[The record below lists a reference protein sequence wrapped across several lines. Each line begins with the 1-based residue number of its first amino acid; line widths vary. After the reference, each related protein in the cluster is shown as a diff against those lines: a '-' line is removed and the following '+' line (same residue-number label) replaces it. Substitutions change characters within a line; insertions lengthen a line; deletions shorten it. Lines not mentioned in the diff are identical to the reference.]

1 MTAPGLVVERAAGR
15 AAADAA
21 AAVLVS
27 AFVDD
32 PGWGASIPS
41 RLDRRLALETT
52 MRAATRHAAGRG
64 TLFVAR
70 ANDDPAGAAVTWTPD
85 AHPKPWDREYVLA
98 AVTMAARMGPTSVA
112 LARRYAAVRRIDSGL
127 GAHWHLAVLGVH
139 PDRQRH
145 RIGTELLGRFLA
157 SVDAASAAACLET
170 SRIELVEWYGRFGF
184 EVREHVDPPG
194 SRRIWIMWR
203 EPTAP
208 AADRAQAA
216 PLG

>member
-1 MTAPGLVVERAAGR
+1 MTAPGLVVEPAAGR

-27 AFVDD
+27 AFLDD

-41 RLDRRLALETT
+41 RRDRRLALETT

-70 ANDDPAGAAVTWTPD
+70 ADGQPAGAAVTWTPD
-85 AHPKPWDREYVLA
+85 VHPKPWDREYVRA
-98 AVTMAARMGPTSVA
+98 AITMAARMGPTSVA
-112 LARRYAAVRRIDSGL
+112 LARRYAAIRRIDSGL
-127 GAHWHLAVLGVH
+127 RAHWHLAVLGV
-139 PDRQRH
+139 DAERQRQ

-157 SVDAASAAACLET
+157 AVDAAHAAACLET

-203 EPTAP
+203 EPPAR
-208 AADRAQAA
+208 AADRREVA